1 MNNMSVREMPK
12 GKVLTGVIA
21 FINTLVLLL
30 GAVCSPAHAGAF
42 DEGSTTGTLA
52 LGSAQLFRED
62 YLIIG
67 VGVGHYLIDGLEV
80 GLEVDAWTGGD
91 PSIYEIT
98 PKVTYV
104 LDNQSDVKPYLGAF
118 YNRTFVEGL
127 DDSDSYGYRVGF
139 YSPAGSRSY
148 VGIGLVYTELQN
160 CSETI
165 FVSCSDTYSELTF
178 VFSL

>member
-1 MNNMSVREMPK
+1 MM
-12 GKVLTGVIA
+12 GLTTRTCFNIFL
-21 FINTLVLLL
+21 FISTLSCFSSLQ
-30 GAVCSPAHAGAF
+30 AGAF

-52 LGSAQLFRED
+52 IGSGQLFRED

-67 VGVGHYLIDGLEV
+67 VGIGHYVKDGLEV

-98 PKVTYV
+98 PKITYV
-104 LDNQSDVKPYLGAF
+104 LDNRSDVKPYIGGF
-118 YNRTFVEGL
+118 YNRTFIEDL

-139 YSPAGSRSY
+139 YSPIGHSSY
-148 VGIGLVYTELQN
+148 IGIGLVRTELQD
-160 CSETI
+160 CTETV
-165 FVSCSDTYSELTF
+165 FVSCSDTYSEITF